1 MISLTDIEK
10 KKIKSE
16 KIDYIITQIQ
26 ESKSII
32 PQDPDISSIVE
43 IKHNLNFKNSVKELF
58 FIIQRLRK
66 VPGNHFVT
74 NFDYDSMFQLYDGEY
89 VNYEHLKSLKMS
101 LDDSEILNEETGDVI
116 NLRAVQSGIH
126 HSRTQLFRRYYSYSF
141 ALEPER
147 WYPTGQ
153 KNFSMVKDQIL
164 KLKVTPD
171 NLAQRELRVLAHSY
185 NILRVEN
192 GIAQTLF

>member
-1 MISLTDIEK
+1 
-10 KKIKSE
+10 
-16 KIDYIITQIQ
+16 
-26 ESKSII
+26 
-32 PQDPDISSIVE
+32 
-43 IKHNLNFKNSVKELF
+43 
-58 FIIQRLRK
+58 
-66 VPGNHFVT
+66 
-74 NFDYDSMFQLYDGEY
+74 
-89 VNYEHLKSLKMS
+89 MS

-153 KNFSMVKDQIL
+153 KNFSMVKDQNITL
-164 KLKVTPD
+164 KTNHHNSAD
-171 NLAQRELRVLAHSY
+171 RELRVLAHSY

-192 GIAQTLF
+192 GIARNVILIQ